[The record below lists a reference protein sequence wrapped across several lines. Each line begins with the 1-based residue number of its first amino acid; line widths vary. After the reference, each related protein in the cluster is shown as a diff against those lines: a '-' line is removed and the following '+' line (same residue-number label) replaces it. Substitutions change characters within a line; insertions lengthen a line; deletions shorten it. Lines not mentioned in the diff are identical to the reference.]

1 MTARTSLT
9 KRIVSY
15 TNVSVLR
22 FMGTFYIQ
30 SYATSSNLQIK
41 IFHIHC
47 IYPPSVLVKN
57 IKQSDDSELL
67 IGESCY
73 YCQNTQNS
81 HSLQLH
87 TFLQK
92 FFDVKENNNF
102 VLLHKNATEGE
113 EINLICFCDLRAK

>member
-1 MTARTSLT
+1 M
-9 KRIVSY
+9 KRETVDHCDNTETDDNIFNQKDSFIHECFSIKIY
-15 TNVSVLR
+15 
-22 FMGTFYIQ
+22 GTFCIQ

-102 VLLHKNATEGE
+102 VLLHKMRRRG
-113 EINLICFCDLRAK
+113 KK